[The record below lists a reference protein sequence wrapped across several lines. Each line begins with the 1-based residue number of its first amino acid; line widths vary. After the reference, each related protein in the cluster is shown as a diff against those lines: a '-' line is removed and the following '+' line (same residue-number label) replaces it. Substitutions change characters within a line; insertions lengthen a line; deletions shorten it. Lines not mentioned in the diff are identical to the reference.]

1 MIAVI
6 EIGNK
11 KYQVD
16 FSKRNDIAIPLNFN
30 GEQPNTYGVDKAKS
44 KPYQDGQFIG
54 DTRKGGPCNFETYSF
69 TPHCNGT
76 HTECIGHITD
86 ERVSILTS
94 LNQEMIRAT
103 LVSVTPK
110 NTIENYTP
118 KLNKEDL
125 VITKED
131 LEFQLKDMNPA
142 FLQALIVRT
151 IPNLENKKS
160 RDYMKFAPAFF
171 SNDAMEYIV
180 SLGVDHLLVDI
191 PSVDRLLDDG
201 HLSSHNIF
209 WETKGKE
216 FSKKAQN
223 KTITEMIFVSSS
235 LRDGSYLLNLQIP
248 AFVSDAAPSRP
259 IIYKINEL

>member
-1 MIAVI
+1 MKAKISFKTFDFEV
-6 EIGNK
+6 N
-11 KYQVD
+11 
-16 FSKRNDIAIPLNFN
+16 FSKGNDISIPINFN
-30 GEQPNTYGVDKAKS
+30 GEQPNTYGVDGATS

-86 ERVSILTS
+86 ERVSVLSS

-110 NTIENYTP
+110 NTTENYIP
-118 KLNKEDL
+118 DLNKEDL

-131 LEFQLKDMNPA
+131 LESQLKDIDPA
-142 FLQALIVRT
+142 FLQGLIVRT
-151 IPNLENKKS
+151 TPNFEDKKS
-160 RDYMKFAPAFF
+160 RDYMKVTPAFF
-171 SNDAMEYIV
+171 SIDAMEYIV
-180 SLGVDHLLVDI
+180 SLGVDHLLVDT
-191 PSVDRLLDDG
+191 PSLDRLLDDG
-201 HLSSHNIF
+201 YLSAHNIF
-209 WETKGKE
+209 WETKE
-216 FSKKAQN
+216 KKFNPNTQN
-223 KTITEMIFVSSS
+223 KTITEMIFVPSS
-235 LRDGSYLLNLQIP
+235 LEDGAYLLNLQIP